1 MDYSE
6 SLKDIIRLSREEAI
20 RLGQDY
26 IGVEHFA
33 LAIIRNDT
41 NLALKLLKK
50 LGLNTNDFKK
60 RLEESMKR
68 EMDEIEGNLPLT
80 KVAEKILKIVQ
91 IEQKIYKSDI
101 VGSEHLL
108 LSILRDESTVTTNI
122 LASYGITYNSVREAY
137 SRYTNSKEVD
147 VQLNKIIEF
156 KPDEFAIDI
165 FVDPGDATKDEI
177 LELYNALSDLHR
189 AFGGIGIEF
198 KEAASKIL
206 AGEEVEV

>member
-6 SLKDIIRLSREEAI
+6 NLKDVIRLSREEAI

-33 LAIIRNDT
+33 LAILRNDT
-41 NLALKLLKK
+41 NLALKLLKEI
-50 LGLNTNDFKK
+50 GLNTNDFKK

-68 EMDEIEGNLPLT
+68 EVDNIGGNLPLT

-91 IEQKIYKSDI
+91 IEQKIYKSDK
-101 VGSEHLL
+101 VGSEHLI
-108 LSILRDESTVTTNI
+108 LSILREESTITTNI
-122 LASYGITYNSVREAY
+122 LVSYGITYNSVREAY
-137 SRYTNSKEVD
+137 VRYTNSKEVD
-147 VQLNKIIEF
+147 VQLNKIFEF

-165 FVDPGDATKDEI
+165 VVDPGDATKDEI

-198 KEAASKIL
+198 KEEASKIF